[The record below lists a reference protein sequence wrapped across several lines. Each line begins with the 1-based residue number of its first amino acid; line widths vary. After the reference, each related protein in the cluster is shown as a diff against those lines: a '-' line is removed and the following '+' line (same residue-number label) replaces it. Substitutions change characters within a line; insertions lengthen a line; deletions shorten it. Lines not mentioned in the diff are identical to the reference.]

1 MEPTV
6 HKRPRTAEANHE
18 TTKGGRKR
26 CRRIEATHD
35 EDMAPHSPCDAL
47 VVLPDEMVAH
57 ILWHVPC
64 LDRVVR
70 VRLVARRYAAIAD
83 DDAAL
88 GHTLCIGS
96 TPPTESD
103 RMIDRA
109 AAAGHVA
116 CVEHA
121 IAKGQRPLAR
131 TFCAAATGG
140 HLAVLKMLS
149 RQEALPPPAPM
160 VALIGAPAWDECA
173 CSAAASSGHLD
184 CLAFL
189 HDNGCPWDAW
199 TLVAADC
206 NGHVDCGD
214 YARARGCPEE
224 PPRICSARD
233 IARCTHEHR
242 LLGSDW
248 RPPVDPLSDP
258 DHVGGI
264 FYDYQHGLASEAGLC
279 LRAARH
285 GHMSFLVYAKAC
297 GMHWDAS
304 ACDAAAIER
313 RLDCLRYLH
322 EQGCPWDTRAVRAG
336 ITSRCR
342 ATFAYLRDHGCP
354 ADDGAVVQ
362 ELSEPDARLDVVT
375 DLCERMGCS
384 VTDEAVCAA
393 VSAGRADLLAYLHQR
408 GGRLKAEYREKAII
422 DANSVDCLRYIC
434 ENGHPPDAGVLC
446 AAAAYGTI
454 ECVRYLFEIDCPWHP
469 DALFF
474 AQIRGNR
481 ETVDYLEAH
490 KPHS

>member
-1 MEPTV
+1 MQPTT
-6 HKRPRTAEANHE
+6 HKRPHTVKAND
-18 TTKGGRKR
+18 
-26 CRRIEATHD
+26 EATKAGRQKRRRNEPTQY
-35 EDMAPHSPCDAL
+35 EDIALHSSCDAL
-47 VVLPDEMVAH
+47 AVLPDEMVAH
-57 ILWHVPC
+57 IFRHVPC
-64 LDRVVR
+64 LDRVAR
-70 VRLVARRYAAIAD
+70 VRLAARRYAAIAN

-96 TPPTESD
+96 APPTEND

-116 CVEHA
+116 CVGRA
-121 IAKGQRPLAR
+121 IAKGQHPLAR

-140 HLAVLKMLS
+140 HLTVLKMLA
-149 RQEALPPPAPM
+149 RQPALPPPAPM
-160 VALIGAPAWDECA
+160 VALIGAPAWDEGA

-214 YARARGCPEE
+214 YARAHGCPEE
-224 PPRICSARD
+224 PPRIRNARD
-233 IARCTHEHR
+233 VARCTHEHR

-248 RPPVDPLSDP
+248 HPPVDPLSDP

-264 FYDYQHGLASEAGLC
+264 FYEYQHGLASEAGLC
-279 LRAARH
+279 SQAARR

-297 GMHWDAS
+297 GMHWGAS
-304 ACDAAAIER
+304 ACVAAAVEG

-322 EQGCPWDTRAVRAG
+322 EQGCPWDTHTVRAG
-336 ITSRCR
+336 IISRCR

-354 ADDGAVVQ
+354 ADNGTLVQ
-362 ELSEPDARLDVVT
+362 ELSESDARLDVVT
-375 DLCERMGCS
+375 DLCERMGCL
-384 VTDEAVCAA
+384 VTDEAMCAA

-474 AQIRGNR
+474 AQIRGDR
-481 ETVDYLEAH
+481 ETADYLKAH
-490 KPHS
+490 KPRS